1 MRPLSRQNLKPAS
14 ISMHVFHC
22 WCQLAAMCHSREEQ
36 HKGHSVRLA
45 ALRSLGCGNKQGSES
60 PDQTLCQCP
69 FATFPT
75 CRHTFQPSPIQIKPF
90 ICEIPH
96 FLKLLLLWSSR
107 ITTGI
112 NRVLRCLSQAD
123 HGTSCPALQLMT
135 TRNINCLHLYLDTSE
150 VTQLPKCRAP
160 DSLFALVGLLTQ
172 LKCTAAHQFESLV
185 GTSLAVQL
193 QFLQD
198 PTKHRKDFNAQAAQH
213 SVVKLTFIKHRNAEF
228 HYS

>member
-1 MRPLSRQNLKPAS
+1 MWGSLLSDHWA
-14 ISMHVFHC
+14 VGT
-22 WCQLAAMCHSREEQ
+22 SR
-36 HKGHSVRLA
+36 A
-45 ALRSLGCGNKQGSES
+45 CFTWPNSLS
-60 PDQTLCQCP
+60 QCS

-96 FLKLLLLWSSR
+96 FLELLLLWSSR

-112 NRVLRCLSQAD
+112 NRVLRCLSQVD
-123 HGTSCPALQLMT
+123 HGTSCPSLQLMT

-160 DSLFALVGLLTQ
+160 DSLFALAGLLTQ
-172 LKCTAAHQFESLV
+172 LKHTAAHQFESLV
-185 GTSLAVQL
+185 PLAMFLQL

-198 PTKHRKDFNAQAAQH
+198 PTKHRKDFNAQAA
-213 SVVKLTFIKHRNAEF
+213 VKLTFIKHRNAEF
-228 HYS
+228 HYSWRTFTAAPQETKRCCKNAVFKK